1 MKCHHFGICGGCSL
15 ELEYDAQVESKKQ
28 YFFEIFNFYPN
39 EVFTSPD
46 SGFRAR
52 AELRIHRHNH
62 LDKSKPLKINLSMN
76 ALNKNSRIPITS
88 CKNLLPILDQLITE
102 LPKILEQSP
111 ILEQK
116 LYAINLLANTKNECI
131 ITLIYHKTLDSI
143 WEENARELFN
153 TLGLS
158 KNSGIIGISKRQ
170 EILINTKTLTQS
182 MTLNYPFAKNH
193 QIHLS
198 HLAGTFSQPNP
209 FINQKMLQ
217 YIIDSILLHPKKDLL
232 ELYCGS
238 GNFTI
243 ALAPLFKKVFAT
255 EVVKTALSMVSQ
267 NAKQNHISN
276 ITCARLSGSE
286 SIEALSFK
294 RDFFRLKD
302 IDLKDFSFSH
312 ILVDPP
318 RSGIND
324 REMLEFMGNFEYILY
339 ISCNVLS
346 LKKDLAILSKTHKV
360 IHSAIFDQ
368 FPHTTHLE
376 SAMILQKLRHLDE

>member
-1 MKCHHFGICGGCSL
+1 MNIVDELNNEFSKQKSL
-15 ELEYDAQVESKKQ
+15 YKVGQQPVAELEKYKQIAMGYAEMENAVSVLSDMHTNVSYVYYGRFSQVFGWNRENGT
-28 YFFEIFNFYPN
+28 E
-39 EVFTSPD
+39 E
-46 SGFRAR
+46 
-52 AELRIHRHNH
+52 
-62 LDKSKPLKINLSMN
+62 KI
-76 ALNKNSRIPITS
+76 
-88 CKNLLPILDQLITE
+88 
-102 LPKILEQSP
+102 
-111 ILEQK
+111 
-116 LYAINLLANTKNECI
+116 
-131 ITLIYHKTLDSI
+131 DSI

-182 MTLNYPFAKNH
+182 TTLNYPFAKNH

-217 YIIDSILLHPKKDLL
+217 YIIDCILLHPKKDLL

-294 RDFFRLKD
+294 RDFFRLKN

-324 REMLEFMGNFEYILY
+324 TEMLEFMGNFEYILY